1 MYGEKHRPVQ
11 QRMRTLPACLTV
23 LITLGCRSNEPALSI
38 NPAQLIGTWTSQSI
52 SGSEKPYTRWT
63 FESDYV
69 YVVDDTLKKCQPVT
83 NLSYY
88 RYWLE
93 GDQLV
98 MRYEGITN
106 GLVPIPDIRRRII
119 AITANEFVLD
129 IPYQVLKKC
138 P

>member
-1 MYGEKHRPVQ
+1 
-11 QRMRTLPACLTV
+11 MRTLPAWLAV
-23 LITLGCRSNEPALSI
+23 LITLGCHPKEPVLSI
-38 NPAQLIGTWTSQSI
+38 NPAQLIGNWTSRSI

-69 YVVDDTLKKCQPVT
+69 YFVDDTLKKCQSVS

-88 RYWLE
+88 RYRLE
-93 GDQLV
+93 EDNLV

-129 IPYQVLKKC
+129 SPYQVLEKC